1 MQDFLFC
8 KVYILLITIQ
18 NAHNAPLKKLK
29 RQYHRSAVL
38 QVLRPVLHQFRR
50 RSLEA
55 EAVEESVPA
64 EQLVQT
70 DHRASFNGV
79 DCLPE
84 SIALQY

>member
-8 KVYILLITIQ
+8 KVYTLLIIIQSVQ
-18 NAHNAPLKKLK
+18 NAPPWRSK

-38 QVLRPVLHQFRR
+38 QVLRPVLHQFQR

-55 EAVEESVPA
+55 EAAEESVPA